1 MADANKTLITRAE
14 VTSIIT
20 PASKRRALV
29 IDGVTI
35 ELGDTGPRD
44 LSGMI
49 TNVVSG
55 RLLVQ
60 RVGQATT
67 YSVVNIQTPES
78 MAGQAVTILPGSALN
93 MSPFRPF
100 YTVNAAHLAGS
111 NGQMARLVVAASGA
125 VQIHYAQPGVS
136 YSGALTFVN
145 SAGWPATLP
154 GVEDGQPVVI

>member
-44 LSGMI
+44 VSGGLI
-49 TNVVSG
+49 NTVSG

-60 RVGQATT
+60 RTAQLVTF
-67 YSVVNIQTPES
+67 SWVKVKIPENL
-78 MAGQAVTILPGSALN
+78 AGEGVTILPSTHPN

-100 YTVNAAHLAGS
+100 YAASVPHLAGS
-111 NGQMARLVVAASGA
+111 NGQMGRLVVSSSGS
-125 VQIHYAQPGVS
+125 VQIQFAQPDVE
-136 YSGALTFVN
+136 YSGVVTFTN
-145 SAGWPATLP
+145 SAGWPSALP
-154 GVEDGQPVVI
+154 GVEDGQPVVV